1 MGELWQKIRRADN
14 GVLWICEKFAQIV
27 LVSVLWLLACLPVIT
42 ILPATAALY
51 YACVKSI
58 RREWDSPWK
67 AFLKSFRENCG
78 QGVCL
83 SLAVLLPVGACLYA
97 IVGGASG
104 FAGALARVLLVW
116 VLVWSAWL
124 AMGLSRFSRSF
135 ASQLKFAWSAMVA
148 SVPRSGGVLLVSLG
162 VICAEILY
170 WPLVLMLPGLWALVT
185 SVLAEPVLVRYMP
198 DDNRPDWYWGAKS

>member
-14 GVLWICEKFAQIV
+14 AVLWICEKFAQIV
-27 LVSVLWLLACLPVIT
+27 LVSVLWLLACLPVVT

-67 AFLKSFRENCG
+67 AFLGSFRENCG

-83 SLAVLLPVGACLYA
+83 SLALLLPVGACLYA
-97 IVGGASG
+97 ILGGASG

-116 VLVWSAWL
+116 VLAWSAWL
-124 AMGLSRFSRSF
+124 AMGLSRFSRPFF
-135 ASQLKFAWSAMVA
+135 AQLKFAWAAMTA
-148 SVPRSGGVLLVSLG
+148 SVPRSGGILLVSLG
-162 VICAEILY
+162 VILAGIFY
-170 WPLVLMLPGLWALVT
+170 WPLVLLLPGLWALIA

-198 DDNRPDWYWGAKS
+198 AESYPDWYWRAKG